1 MKEISCSPH
10 HRTID
15 GRQHPRVTTTGDRAG
30 SGASIRYLWRR
41 SRPLRLAAALAV
53 AGAGIDL
60 ARPWPLLLV
69 VDSAVDRRP
78 PGQPW
83 ATLLAPVGYSPFGV
97 ALAAGL
103 AVMSLA
109 LAGALLS
116 FLGSYLAGASAE
128 QIGGDLRADLHTRLL
143 SLSPGFHDHHRA
155 GELAARLT
163 NDVSRVQEALAAT
176 VTNVLPHSVTL
187 IGTALVL
194 LAINPPMALA
204 GLAVATAGAVV
215 VTDMRKR
222 LVVAQVEQRDRV
234 ADVLARAVEV
244 LRNVRLVQALAYR
257 PGVERSFRARNLDVV
272 RSGLRAAELNAGH
285 EPTAGII
292 VAAGA
297 TLVLWIGAYA
307 VLTGGMTVGILVVVL
322 WYVMALYVPV
332 RSLTWLTSVLGR
344 GVASWERVAEI
355 LRGDETASET
365 DEAPILPNPREAI
378 VFRGVC
384 FRYFPTQPVLNE
396 LDLRIPAGGTLCIV
410 GPTGAGKSTLLS
422 LLVRFYDP
430 QEGAI
435 EVDGV
440 DLRSFD
446 LPSVRERI
454 ALIPQD
460 PALLD
465 GSLLENIAIGRP
477 NASQTDVME
486 AARMALVHDF
496 AQALPEGYHSRVGE
510 GGAPLSAGQR
520 RCVALARAL
529 VRQAPI
535 LLLDDPTAGLDADS
549 ETRLLAAIRH
559 APGPRT
565 VVMVTQRLTTA
576 FESDRVVAIRDGRIV
591 EARPPAPPALPPAVA
606 TQPGE
611 R

>member
-1 MKEISCSPH
+1 
-10 HRTID
+10 
-15 GRQHPRVTTTGDRAG
+15 VTTTGDRAG
-30 SGASIRYLWRR
+30 PGTGIGYLWRR
-41 SRPLRLAAALAV
+41 SGRLRLAAGLAV

-60 ARPWPLLLV
+60 ARPWPLVLV
-69 VDSAVDRRP
+69 VDNVVDRRP

-83 ATLLAPVGYSPFGV
+83 ATLLAPVGYSALGL

-103 AVMSLA
+103 ALMSLA
-109 LAGALLS
+109 LAGALVS
-116 FLGSYLAGASAE
+116 FLGSYLADASAE

-143 SLSPGFHDHHRA
+143 SLSLDFHDHQRA

-194 LAINPPMALA
+194 LAINPALA
-204 GLAVATAGAVV
+204 LACLPVVTAGTLVV
-215 VTDMRKR
+215 ADMRQR
-222 LVVAQVEQRDRV
+222 LVVAHVEQRDRLG
-234 ADVLARAVEV
+234 DTLARAVEV
-244 LRNVRLVQALAYR
+244 MRNVRLVQALAYK

-272 RSGLRAAELNAGH
+272 RSGLRVAELTVRH

-307 VLTGGMTVGILVVVL
+307 VLAGRMTVGVLVVVL
-322 WYVMALYVPV
+322 WYVMALNVPA

-344 GVASWERVAEI
+344 GLASWERVAEI
-355 LRGDETASET
+355 VGDDHETASEA
-365 DEAPILPNPREAI
+365 DQAPILPSPREAI
-378 VFRGVC
+378 VLRGVS
-384 FRYFPTQPVLNE
+384 FRYFPSQPVLNE
-396 LDLRIPAGGTLCIV
+396 LDLRIPATGTLCIV

-422 LLVRFYDP
+422 LLLRFYDP

-446 LPSVRERI
+446 LQSVRERI

-460 PALLD
+460 PALFD

-477 NASQTDVME
+477 NASQTELME
-486 AARMALVHDF
+486 AARQALVDDF

-510 GGAPLSAGQR
+510 GGTPLSAGQR

-535 LLLDDPTAGLDADS
+535 LLLDDPTAGLDAES
-549 ETRLLAAIRH
+549 ESRLLAAIRR
-559 APGPRT
+559 APGTRT
-565 VVMVTQRLTTA
+565 VIMVTQRLTA
-576 FESDRVVAIRDGRIV
+576 ASEADRVVAIRDGRIV
-591 EARPPAPPALPPAVA
+591 EATPPAQPALPPAQSALPRPAAV
-606 TQPGE
+606 QPQPREG
-611 R
+611 

>member
-1 MKEISCSPH
+1 M
-10 HRTID
+10 
-15 GRQHPRVTTTGDRAG
+15 TTTGDRAG
-30 SGASIRYLWRR
+30 RGTGIQDLWRR
-41 SRPLRLAAALAV
+41 SSRLRLAAGLAV

-60 ARPWPLLLV
+60 ARPWPLVLV
-69 VDSAVDRRP
+69 VDNVVDRRP

-83 ATLLAPVGYSPFGV
+83 ATLLAPVGYSPFGL

-103 AVMSLA
+103 ALLSLA
-109 LAGALLS
+109 LAGALVS
-116 FLGSYLAGASAE
+116 FLGSYLADASAE

-143 SLSPGFHDHHRA
+143 SLSPDFHDHQRA

-163 NDVSRVQEALAAT
+163 NDVSRVQEALAAA
-176 VTNVLPHSVTL
+176 VTSVLPHSVTL

-194 LAINPPMALA
+194 LAINPAMALA
-204 GLAVATAGAVV
+204 CLPVVTAG
-215 VTDMRKR
+215 T
-222 LVVAQVEQRDRV
+222 LVVADMRQKLVVAHVEQRDRL
-234 ADVLARAVEV
+234 ADTLARAVEV
-244 LRNVRLVQALAYR
+244 IRNVRLVQALAYK

-272 RSGLRAAELNAGH
+272 RSGLKVAELNVRH

-292 VAAGA
+292 VAAA
-297 TLVLWIGAYA
+297 AALVLWIGAYA
-307 VLTGGMTVGILVVVL
+307 VLTGRSTVGVLVVVL

-344 GVASWERVAEI
+344 GLASWERVAEI
-355 LRGDETASET
+355 VGGGHEAASEAQ
-365 DEAPILPNPREAI
+365 EAPILPSPREAI
-378 VFRGVC
+378 VLRGVS
-384 FRYFPTQPVLNE
+384 FRYFASQPVLNE
-396 LDLRIPAGGTLCIV
+396 IDLRIPAARMLCIV

-430 QEGAI
+430 QEGSI

-446 LPSVRERI
+446 LQSVRERI

-460 PALLD
+460 PALFD

-477 NASQTDVME
+477 NASHTEVME
-486 AARMALVHDF
+486 AARLALVDDF

-535 LLLDDPTAGLDADS
+535 LLLDDPTAGLDAES
-549 ETRLLAAIRH
+549 ESRLLAAIRRG
-559 APGPRT
+559 PGTRT
-565 VVMVTQRLTTA
+565 VIMVTQRLTA
-576 FESDRVVAIRDGRIV
+576 AGEADRVVAIRDGRIV
-591 EARPPAPPALPPAVA
+591 EATPPAQPALPEPAAVPA
-606 TQPGE
+606 QPREG
-611 R
+611 